1 MKSKISIFA
10 LAFAPLLAAA
20 QQGGP
25 ESFAKTIDGFL
36 GYLVY
41 LGGRI
46 MPLLILAALVFFL
59 FGIFKLFFYKA
70 DGAKDAENRK
80 FVLWGI
86 IALFVM
92 VSVWGL
98 VNVLARTLNLD
109 NVNIPPPPAVPY
121 QNSPRAV
128 PNSLQ

>member
-1 MKSKISIFA
+1 MKFKISIFA
-10 LAFAPLLAAA
+10 LALAPLLTAA
-20 QQGGP
+20 QSVP
-25 ESFAKTIDGFL
+25 FAKTIDGFL

-46 MPLLILAALVFFL
+46 MPLLILLALVFFL
-59 FGIFKLFFYKA
+59 FGIFRLFFYKTGEA
-70 DGAKDAENRK
+70 DNKKNRD

-86 IALFVM
+86 VALFVM

-98 VNVLARTLNLD
+98 VNVLKTTLNLD

-121 QNSPRAV
+121 QDSPRAV
-128 PNSLQ
+128 PNLQ